1 MEGKIYRSCRLCR
14 FWAAT
19 TRREWPLTSGNA
31 DWGHVLVYVF
41 SLSRMASE
49 APDLRVTGPRGAV
62 RAMLRLIGY
71 NDYTAGWNTDAKRC
85 GNQPQESR
93 D

>member
-1 MEGKIYRSCRLCR
+1 
-14 FWAAT
+14 
-19 TRREWPLTSGNA
+19 
-31 DWGHVLVYVF
+31 
-41 SLSRMASE
+41 MASE